1 MTRKKRDY
9 SEVAQQ
15 LISIIG
21 KDNIISVTHC
31 ETRLRFVVKNR
42 KAIDDEKIKDLPD
55 VKGVFEGSGQY
66 QVIFGTG
73 LVNDVYEAIDNL
85 HEVNAIY
92 GKDDAEGGNSTGDN
106 QDLPLGKRIMQAL
119 AGIFIPIVPVIAATG
134 LFLGLKSTFT
144 NPQVLK
150 LFGMVPS
157 QIPSSLMTVVTVL
170 TDTVFSFL
178 PALLVWSTFRYFKGT
193 PIIGI
198 VLGIMLVSP
207 LLPNAYAV
215 AGGTAKA
222 VKLFGT
228 IPVVGSQGSV
238 LTAVVAGYIGAKLE
252 HFFRKHI
259 PDVIEQILT
268 PFMVLLVTFAIMIL
282 GVGPI
287 VHWVENL
294 LIQAVEA
301 VIHIPFGIG
310 GFIIGA
316 LYPLMVVVGVHQMMI
331 AIETSLLAATHL
343 NPLITLEAMYGFANL
358 GVALAV
364 FLRARS
370 KTAKQD
376 AASAMASQ
384 VFGVSEPTIFGVL
397 IRYNIKPLIV
407 TVVTSG
413 LGAAVLSIFNVA
425 ANTYGLAVLP
435 SYLMY
440 IYNFRCLIIY
450 TIVSIL
456 TIIVAFVL
464 TNMFAIPDQV
474 LKPDKAKNLN
484 RTEVKDY
491 CAYAPV
497 TGEAFKLDQVKDQ
510 VFASGMM
517 GDGVAI
523 KPEGKGIVNIYAP
536 NDGVMTVVAK
546 TGHAY
551 GLKTKN
557 GMEILIHIGIDTVS
571 LKGKGFETKVKV
583 GEKVK
588 QGQLLGTV
596 DLRVLNKEKLDS
608 TIMVLVTNSADYA
621 NVEHVEGPVEVGKEI
636 IAVQEKVENVST
648 DNLGLAN

>member
-1 MTRKKRDY
+1 MAKKKRDFTA
-9 SEVAQQ
+9 VAKK
-15 LISIIG
+15 LIEIID

-31 ETRLRFVVKNR
+31 ETRLRFVVKDR
-42 KAIDDEKIKDLPD
+42 KKIDDEAIQALDG
-55 VKGVFEGSGQY
+55 VKGVFYGSGQY

-73 LVNDVYEAIDNL
+73 VVNDAYEAIENL

-92 GKDDAEGGNSTGDN
+92 GKDDATQGVDDSLQGQSW
-106 QDLPLGKRIMQAL
+106 GKRFMAML

-157 QIPSSLMTVVTVL
+157 QIPASLTTVISVL
-170 TDTVFSFL
+170 TDTVFAFL
-178 PALLVWSTFRYFKGT
+178 PALIVWSTFRYFKGT

-207 LLPNAYAV
+207 ILPNAYSV
-215 AGGTAKA
+215 AGGSAKA
-222 VKLFGT
+222 IMLFGH
-228 IPVVGSQGSV
+228 IPVIGAQGSV
-238 LTAVVAGYIGAKLE
+238 LTALVAGYIGSKSEL
-252 HFFRKHI
+252 FFRKHM
-259 PDVIEQILT
+259 PDVIEQIMT
-268 PFMVLLVTFAIMIL
+268 PFLTLLVTFAVMIL
-282 GVGPI
+282 GIGPV

-294 LIQAVEA
+294 LIAGVES
-301 VIHIPFGIG
+301 VIHLPFGIG

-316 LYPLMVVVGVHQMMI
+316 AYPLMVVVGIHQMMI

-358 GVALAV
+358 GVALAI
-364 FLRARS
+364 FLRAKS

-376 AASAMASQ
+376 SASAMASQ
-384 VFGVSEPTIFGVL
+384 LFGVSEPTIFGVL
-397 IRYNIKPLIV
+397 IRYNMKPLLV
-407 TVVTSG
+407 TVFTSG

-464 TNMFAIPDQV
+464 TNLFAIPEQV
-474 LKPDKAKNLN
+474 LHEDKVKSFDAKK
-484 RTEVKDY
+484 VKDY
-491 CAYAPV
+491 AVYAPIAGTTENLSSV
-497 TGEAFKLDQVKDQ
+497 NDQ

-517 GDGVAI
+517 GQGIAI
-523 KPEGKGIVNIYAP
+523 KPSESGKVSVYAP
-536 NDGVMTVVAK
+536 NNGVMTVVAK

-551 GLKTKN
+551 GLKTSN
-557 GMEILIHIGIDTVS
+557 GVEILIHLGIDTVL
-571 LKGKGFETKVKV
+571 LKGKGFETKVEV
-583 GEKVK
+583 GQEVK
-588 QGQLLGTV
+588 AGQLLGTI
-596 DLRVLNKEKLDS
+596 DIDYIEKHKLDP
-608 TIMVLVTNSADYA
+608 TVMVLVTNSQEYK
-621 NVEHVEGPVEVGKEI
+621 NVETVEGNVEPGKEI
-636 IAVQEKVENVST
+636 IAIQNEVVADPNVAT
-648 DNLGLAN
+648 ID